1 MSISFRQPKKDTRSP
16 IEKLAEKIHQA
27 EFPEEYDYIHD
38 SHADAKTRRSGSNP
52 MSAEY
57 IERVNLNRSVRGIG
71 PLGEN
76 GLPTD
81 NASKT
86 WALQKATR
94 DFTVRLDNALFNNDP
109 MGTCCVQNYCIDE
122 YAHITHGIV
131 MRLAKE
137 PLHQAILNEL
147 THWFDSELVN
157 REKVHLAIMATLTDL
172 I

>member
-16 IEKLAEKIHQA
+16 IEKWADKLHLA
-27 EFPEEYDYIHD
+27 EFPEEYDYTYD
-38 SHADAKTRRSGSNP
+38 SKADAEDRRRGKNP

-57 IERVNLNRSVRGIG
+57 VDRVNTKRSLRGVG
-71 PLGEN
+71 PLGDD

-81 NASKT
+81 NASKK
-86 WALQKATR
+86 WALKKATR

-109 MGTCCVQNYCIDE
+109 MGTCCVRNYCTDE

-131 MRLAKE
+131 ARLSNE

-147 THWFDSELVN
+147 THWFDAELVN
-157 REKVHLAIMATLTDL
+157 REKVHLAVMATLTDL